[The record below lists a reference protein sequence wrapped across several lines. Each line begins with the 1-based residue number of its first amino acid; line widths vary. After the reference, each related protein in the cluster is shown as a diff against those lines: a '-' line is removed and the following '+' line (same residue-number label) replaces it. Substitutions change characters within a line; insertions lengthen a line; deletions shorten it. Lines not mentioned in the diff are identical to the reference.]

1 MHETKIA
8 LNVMNAPVWE
18 RKATMVSGSA
28 QADARTGAAIVSAA
42 SASTDIAWANALVM

>member
-1 MHETKIA
+1 MQVTKMSA
-8 LNVMNAPVWE
+8 QRDERAGMG

-28 QADARTGAAIVSAA
+28 QADATTGVAIVSAA